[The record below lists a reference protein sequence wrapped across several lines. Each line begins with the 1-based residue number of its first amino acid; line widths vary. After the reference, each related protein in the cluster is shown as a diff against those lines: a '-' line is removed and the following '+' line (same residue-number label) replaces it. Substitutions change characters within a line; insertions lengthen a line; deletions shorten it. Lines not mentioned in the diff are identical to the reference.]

1 MMSQEYIRF
10 EPVQELQG
18 LVDIERTVL
27 VADSVTRTLLPP
39 GFESRRVVIVERG
52 EDAKSDESLQ
62 GLYGEFLRLGVERD
76 WSIIGFGGGSV
87 CDLAGFAASTWMRGV
102 DFGFVPTTLLAM
114 VDASLGGKNGIDFK
128 GYKNLIGLFNQPRFV
143 LIDPELLSGLPDA
156 DLAAGMAEVIK
167 HGIIDGEQHLAAIE
181 WLVSKDGIIE
191 RSLLGPVIRQSIEL
205 KTSIV
210 SSDER
215 ESGDRRKL
223 NLGHT
228 IGHGI
233 ETASGLPHGACVAA
247 GLALAFELAVERGGT
262 QEDKARIV
270 ELIERLGLPSSIEA
284 ARLASKLTQDM
295 SPEQFRQAIVLAM
308 AADKKRVGDELLFVL
323 PMAIGD
329 VRIVPV
335 SMVQLSD
342 FVRRAP

>member
-1 MMSQEYIRF
+1 MGLEYIHF
-10 EPVQELQG
+10 EPVQGLLR
-18 LVDIERTVL
+18 LVDSARTVI
-27 VADSVTRTLLPP
+27 VADAVTRTLVPP
-39 GFESRRVVIVERG
+39 QFPPERVLIVERG
-52 EDAKSDESLQ
+52 EAAKSNDSLQ
-62 GLYGEFLRLGVERD
+62 RLYGEFQHLGVGRD
-76 WSIIGFGGGSV
+76 WSVIGFGGGSV
-87 CDLAGFAASTWMRGV
+87 SDLTGFAASTWLRGV

-128 GYKNLIGLFNQPRFV
+128 GYKNLIGTFNQPRFV

-156 DLAAGMAEVIK
+156 DLAAGMAEAIK
-167 HGIIDGEQHLAAIE
+167 QGIIDGEQHLAAIE
-181 WLVSKDGIIE
+181 WLVSKDGVIE
-191 RSLLGPVIRQSIEL
+191 RSLLGPVIRQSIGL

-215 ESGDRRKL
+215 ESGDRRTL

-233 ETASGLPHGACVAA
+233 ESAGGLPHGACVAA
-247 GLALAFELAVERGGT
+247 GLGSALELAVERGGS
-262 QEDKARIV
+262 QEDRARIV
-270 ELIERLGLPSSIEA
+270 ALIERLGLPSSIEA
-284 ARLASKLTQDM
+284 ARLASERCKDM
-295 SPEQFRQAIVLAM
+295 SPEYFREAIIAAM
-308 AADKKRVGDELLFVL
+308 AADKKRVGDELLFAM

-335 SMVQLSD
+335 ALSELSD